1 MNLDKK
7 CKQCIL
13 IKDILNSLGMKINVI
28 KYEDMH
34 ENALE

>member
-13 IKDILNSLGMKINVI
+13 IKDILNSLGMNLNVI